1 MSADYTI
8 TVEPERNLVRIR
20 MGGFFTHDDIAE
32 FVESRRVA
40 HAQLGCA
47 RNHHVT
53 LNDLRGMKIQSQDI
67 VEAFRDMLA
76 EPSFRSRRLAFVVS
90 PTLARTQLLR
100 AVAGRDV
107 RFFEDSVQ
115 AEAWLLAA
123 DDARAA

>member
-8 TVEPERNLVRIR
+8 TVEPERDLVRIR
-20 MGGFFTHDDIAE
+20 MGGFFTREDIAE
-32 FVESRRVA
+32 FIEARRVA
-40 HAQLGCA
+40 HAGLRCG
-47 RNHHVT
+47 RNQHVT

-76 EPSFRSRRLAFVVS
+76 QPGFRSRKLAFVVS

-107 RFFEDSVQ
+107 RFFEDSLQ